1 MGNAIEIT
9 LIGKPGCHL
18 CDDARVALAGVLDGF
33 RAEHPSVILN
43 VTEKNILD
51 DPALA
56 AAHSEE
62 IPVVLIN
69 GKMHSYWRVDPGRLV
84 AKLESLIQPS

>member
-18 CDDARVALAGVLDGF
+18 CDDARTALEQVLEEFRQGHPAVAI
-33 RAEHPSVILN
+33 E
-43 VTEKNILD
+43 VTERNILED
-51 DPALA
+51 AVLA

-62 IPVVLIN
+62 IPVVLID
-69 GKMHSYWRVDPGRLV
+69 GKMHSYWRIDAPRLL
-84 AKLESLIQPS
+84 AKLESLILK